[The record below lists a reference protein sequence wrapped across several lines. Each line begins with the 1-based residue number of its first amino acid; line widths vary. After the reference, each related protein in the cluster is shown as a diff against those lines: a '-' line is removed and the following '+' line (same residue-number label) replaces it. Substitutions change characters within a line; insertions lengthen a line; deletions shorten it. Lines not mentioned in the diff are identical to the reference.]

1 MAKFPTIFS
10 HKLHVTYIWTCL
22 ILAGLG
28 CTNSPEYGVNR
39 TINLPASRSPVGT
52 VQAVVETSLGSYTS
66 IKYDPDNQVI
76 DPANQQQE
84 TMLPYVCNAGFIPV
98 GDKDRISVWIMG
110 QRLQAGHVL
119 SIIPLALVEYTEGDQ
134 MHTDVLAVP
143 SDTLLQS
150 IQPSN
155 FRDLIVTYEPVKFS
169 FEYWLRNRF
178 GVGSVSRIAWKD
190 DEAAVSF
197 VVAQINGN
205 PNAQ

>member
-22 ILAGLG
+22 ILAG

-39 TINLPASRSPVGT
+39 TIHLPASRSPVGT

-66 IKYDPDNQVI
+66 MKYDPDHHVI
-76 DPANQQQE
+76 DPADQQQE

-98 GDKDRISVWIMG
+98 GDKDRLSIWIMG

-197 VVAQINGN
+197 IVAQINGN